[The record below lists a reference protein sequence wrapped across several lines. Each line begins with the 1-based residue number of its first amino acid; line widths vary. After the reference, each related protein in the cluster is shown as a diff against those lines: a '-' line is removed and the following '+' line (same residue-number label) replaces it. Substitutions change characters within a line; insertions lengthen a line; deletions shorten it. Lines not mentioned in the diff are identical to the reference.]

1 MANYRDSLLAR
12 CLSVVSQ
19 SDRKKI
25 LLVTIL
31 QIFINLLD
39 LVGVAIV
46 GVLGALTIT
55 GIRSQQPGT
64 RVSSLLKIL
73 HLGGVQFQKQV
84 AILGALAMFA
94 LIIRTILSIYFTKRT
109 LRFLA
114 NRSALISGNLV
125 SKLLSRPLLEIQ
137 TRSSQENLYAVT
149 TGVSIITVGVIGSL
163 VMSVADIS
171 LLIIMIGG
179 LFVVDPTI
187 SITTTLLFGAIGMG
201 LYKFMH
207 VRVASI
213 GATQMH
219 LSIKG
224 NDSILDALNS
234 YRELVVTNRRGLVAE
249 RILAQRLALANLT
262 ADLQFMPTLS
272 KYLIESTVVLA
283 AVIISALQFLLQ
295 DSTHAIATLAVF
307 LAAGSRIAPAVL
319 RLQQN
324 SLQIRNSLA
333 ASSSTLEVLEMYRE
347 LSPLES
353 QSASIDSSHFGFKP
367 AVLLSGVNFTYPGT
381 AVEVLKDINL
391 EILPGDFVAITGVS
405 GSGKSTLIDL
415 ILGVME
421 PNSGEIRISE
431 LPPLEAFER
440 WPGAV
445 GYVPQDVYLIQGTVR
460 DNLEIG
466 LGQNSI
472 SDYQYIKALKDAKLE
487 FLFSDPNLGLDTLVG
502 ENGTKLSGGQ
512 KQRLGIARALTT
524 NPKLLVTDE
533 ATSALDSETES
544 ELTDSI
550 QSIRGDST
558 IIMIAHRLSSVRHA
572 NKVVYLHN
580 GRIEAVGTFEEVR
593 KKVTDFDNQAK
604 LMGL

>member
-1 MANYRDSLLAR
+1 M
-12 CLSVVSQ
+12 
-19 SDRKKI
+19 
-25 LLVTIL
+25 LVTIL

-39 LVGVAIV
+39 LVGVAVV

-64 RVSSLLKIL
+64 RVSALLSTLQLDGI
-73 HLGGVQFQKQV
+73 QFQIQV
-84 AILGALAMFA
+84 AILGGLAMFA
-94 LIIRTILSIYFTKRT
+94 LIIRTVLSIYFTKRT

-137 TRSSQENLYAVT
+137 TRSTQENLYAVT

-163 VMSVADIS
+163 VMSVADVS
-171 LLIIMIGG
+171 LLVIMIAA
-179 LFVVDPTI
+179 LFVVDPTV
-187 SITTTLLFGAIGMG
+187 SVTTTLLFGTIGFG
-201 LYKFMH
+201 LYRFMH

-213 GATQMH
+213 GATQMD

-234 YRELVVTNRRGLVAE
+234 YRELVVSNRRGVAAQK
-249 RILAQRLALANLT
+249 ILTQRLALANLT

-283 AVIISALQFLLQ
+283 AVIISAIQFLLQ
-295 DSTHAIATLAVF
+295 DSTRAIATLAVF

-333 ASSSTLEVLEMYRE
+333 ASNSTLEILEEYKD
-347 LSPLES
+347 LEILDVENLMS
-353 QSASIDSSHFGFKP
+353 NQLYSGFKP
-367 AVLLSGVNFTYPGT
+367 SVSIRNVNFSYPGT
-381 AVEVLKDINL
+381 TTEVLKNINL
-391 EILPGDFVAITGVS
+391 EVSPGDFVAITGVS
-405 GSGKSTLIDL
+405 GSGKSTLVDL
-415 ILGVME
+415 ILGVMD
-421 PNSGEIRISE
+421 PNSGEIKISGTS
-431 LPPLEAFER
+431 PLDAFKE

-460 DNLEIG
+460 DNFEIG
-466 LGQNSI
+466 LNEFQNQ
-472 SDYQYIKALKDAKLE
+472 DDRYIKALIDAKME
-487 FLFSDPNLGLDTLVG
+487 FIFSSANLGLDTIVG

-512 KQRLGIARALTT
+512 RQRLGIARALTT
-524 NPKLLVTDE
+524 SPQLLVLDE
-533 ATSALDSETES
+533 ATSSLDSETES
-544 ELTDSI
+544 ELTESI
-550 QSIRGDST
+550 QALKGSST
-558 IIMIAHRLSSVRHA
+558 IIMIAHRLSTVRQA
-572 NKVVYLHN
+572 NKVVYLN
-580 GRIEAVGTFEEVR
+580 EGRIQSIGTFEEVR
-593 KKVTDFDNQAK
+593 SQVPNFDNQAK

>member
-1 MANYRDSLLAR
+1 
-12 CLSVVSQ
+12 VVSRE
-19 SDRKKI
+19 DRKKI

-31 QIFINLLD
+31 QVFTNLLD

-64 RVSSLLKIL
+64 RVSALLSTL
-73 HLGGVQFQKQV
+73 HLEGIAFQRQV
-84 AILGALAMFA
+84 AILGGLAMFA

-114 NRSALISGNLV
+114 NRSAIISGNLV

-137 TRSSQENLYAVT
+137 SRSTQENLYAVT

-163 VMSVADIS
+163 VMTIADTS
-171 LLIIMIGG
+171 LLVIMISG
-179 LFVVDPTI
+179 LFVVDPTV
-187 SITTTLLFGAIGMG
+187 SITTTLLFSAIGFG

-207 VRVASI
+207 VRVAVI
-213 GATQMH
+213 GATQMD

-224 NDSILDALNS
+224 NDAILDALNS
-234 YRELVVTNRRGLVAE
+234 YRELVVSNRRGAASQK
-249 RILAQRLALANLT
+249 ILAQRLALANLT

-283 AVIISALQFLLQ
+283 AVIISAVQFLLQ

-319 RLQQN
+319 RLQQS

-333 ASSSTLEVLEMYRE
+333 SSTSTLDILEKYSDLKLLEN
-347 LSPLES
+347 ES
-353 QSASIDSSHFGFKP
+353 VGSSTSYPGFDP
-367 AVLLSGVNFTYPGT
+367 SVTLTNVSFSYPGT
-381 AVEVLKDINL
+381 NSLVLKDINL
-391 EILPGDFVAITGVS
+391 DISPGDFVAITGVS
-405 GSGKSTLIDL
+405 GSGKSTLVDL
-415 ILGVME
+415 ILGMMN
-421 PNSGEIRISE
+421 PNSGEIKISDMS
-431 LPPLEAFER
+431 PLSAFKK

-445 GYVPQDVYLIQGTVR
+445 GYVPQEVYLIQGTVKE
-460 DNLEIG
+460 NFEIG
-466 LGQNSI
+466 LDAVHNR
-472 SDYQYIKALKDAKLE
+472 DDRYEKALKDAKMD
-487 FLFSDPNLGLDTLVG
+487 FIFSSPNRGLDTLVG

-512 KQRLGIARALTT
+512 RQRLGIARALITS
-524 NPKLLVTDE
+524 PQLLVLDE
-533 ATSALDSETES
+533 ATSALDSETEL

-550 QSIRGDST
+550 QALKGSST
-558 IIMIAHRLSSVRHA
+558 IIMIAHRLSTIRQA
-572 NKVVYLHN
+572 TKVVYLSE
-580 GRIEAVGTFEEVR
+580 GEIQAVGTFEEVR
-593 KKVTDFDNQAK
+593 SQIPNFDKQAK